1 MARPSN
7 GSASTGADSTETK
20 ATNAPPFTFFESAMA
35 SSEDVKQLIEG
46 CKAQRPS
53 AQRELY
59 SRFSGQLFATA
70 IRHTNAREDAEDVL
84 QDSFVKIFKHIKS
97 YRQDFSFE
105 GWMRRIVVNTAITH
119 YRRNLKHR
127 HHHDID
133 EVHSTPRDLESHP
146 DLEFT
151 ADELEHAIAQ
161 LPLGYRTVFC
171 MYVIEGF
178 KHQEI
183 ADKLGVDVNTSKSQ
197 LSRAR
202 KYLQRVLATLSAR
215 AQSNPS
221 EPQDEGAH
229 RP

>member
-1 MARPSN
+1 MACHGRYL
-7 GSASTGADSTETK
+7 K
-20 ATNAPPFTFFESAMA
+20 RAMA
-35 SSEDVKQLIEG
+35 SSEEVKQLIEG
-46 CKAQRPS
+46 CKDQRPS

-59 SRFSGQLFATA
+59 ARFSGQLFATA

-127 HHHDID
+127 HHQDID
-133 EVHSTPRDLESHP
+133 EVHATPRDLENVS

-151 ADELEHAIAQ
+151 ADELELAIAQ
-161 LPLGYRTVFC
+161 LPIGYRTVFC

-221 EPQDEGAH
+221 EPQDQGAISS
-229 RP
+229 

>member
-1 MARPSN
+1 
-7 GSASTGADSTETK
+7 
-20 ATNAPPFTFFESAMA
+20 MA
-35 SSEDVKQLIEG
+35 SSEEVKQLIEG
-46 CKAQRPS
+46 CKAQRS
-53 AQRELY
+53 FAQQELY
-59 SRFSGQLFATA
+59 ARFSGQLFATA

-84 QDSFVKIFKHIKS
+84 QESFVKIFKHIKS

-119 YRRNLKHR
+119 YRKNLKHR
-127 HHHDID
+127 HHQDIS
-133 EVHSTPRDLESHP
+133 EVQATPRDLENHT

-151 ADELEHAIAQ
+151 ADELEYAIAQ

-171 MYVIEGF
+171 MYVIEGYR
-178 KHQEI
+178 HQEI
-183 ADKLGVDVNTSKSQ
+183 ADQLGVDVNTSKSQ

-221 EPQDEGAH
+221 EPHDQGAS
-229 RP
+229 RS

>member
-1 MARPSN
+1 
-7 GSASTGADSTETK
+7 
-20 ATNAPPFTFFESAMA
+20 MA
-35 SSEDVKQLIEG
+35 SSEEVKQLIEG

-59 SRFSGQLFATA
+59 ARFSGQLFATA

-119 YRRNLKHR
+119 YRRHLKHR
-127 HHHDID
+127 HHQDID
-133 EVHSTPRDLESHP
+133 EVHATPRDLENVN

-151 ADELEHAIAQ
+151 ADELELAIAQ
-161 LPLGYRTVFC
+161 LPIGYRTVFC

-221 EPQDEGAH
+221 EPQDHWAISS
-229 RP
+229 

>member
-1 MARPSN
+1 
-7 GSASTGADSTETK
+7 
-20 ATNAPPFTFFESAMA
+20 MA
-35 SSEDVKQLIEG
+35 SSEEVKQLIEG
-46 CKAQRPS
+46 CKAQRS
-53 AQRELY
+53 FAQQELY
-59 SRFSGQLFATA
+59 ARFSGQLFATA

-84 QDSFVKIFKHIKS
+84 QESFVKIFKHIKS

-119 YRRNLKHR
+119 YRKNLKHR
-127 HHHDID
+127 HHQDIS
-133 EVHSTPRDLESHP
+133 EIHATPRDLENHT

-171 MYVIEGF
+171 MYVIEGYR
-178 KHQEI
+178 HQEI
-183 ADKLGVDVNTSKSQ
+183 ADQLGVDVNTSKSQ

-215 AQSNPS
+215 AQSNQS
-221 EPQDEGAH
+221 EPHDEGASQS
-229 RP
+229 

>member
-1 MARPSN
+1 MACHGRYL
-7 GSASTGADSTETK
+7 K
-20 ATNAPPFTFFESAMA
+20 RAMA
-35 SSEDVKQLIEG
+35 SSEEVKQLIEG

-59 SRFSGQLFATA
+59 ARFSGQLFATA

-127 HHHDID
+127 HHQDID
-133 EVHSTPRDLESHP
+133 EVHATPRDLENVS

-151 ADELEHAIAQ
+151 ADELELAIAQ
-161 LPLGYRTVFC
+161 LPIGYRTVFC

-221 EPQDEGAH
+221 EPQDQGAISS
-229 RP
+229 

>member
-1 MARPSN
+1 
-7 GSASTGADSTETK
+7 
-20 ATNAPPFTFFESAMA
+20 MA
-35 SSEDVKQLIEG
+35 SSEEVKQLIEG

-59 SRFSGQLFATA
+59 ARFSGQLFATA

-84 QDSFVKIFKHIKS
+84 QESFVKIFKHIKS

-119 YRRNLKHR
+119 YRRHLKHR
-127 HHHDID
+127 HHQDID
-133 EVHSTPRDLESHP
+133 EVHATPRDLENVN

-151 ADELEHAIAQ
+151 ADELELAISQ
-161 LPLGYRTVFC
+161 LPIGYRTVFC

-221 EPQDEGAH
+221 EPQDQGAISS
-229 RP
+229 

>member
-1 MARPSN
+1 MACHGRYL
-7 GSASTGADSTETK
+7 K
-20 ATNAPPFTFFESAMA
+20 RAMA
-35 SSEDVKQLIEG
+35 SSEEVKQLIEG

-59 SRFSGQLFATA
+59 ARFSGQLFATA

-127 HHHDID
+127 HHQDID
-133 EVHSTPRDLESHP
+133 EVHATPRDLENVS

-151 ADELEHAIAQ
+151 ADELELAIAQ
-161 LPLGYRTVFC
+161 LPIGYRTVFC

-221 EPQDEGAH
+221 EPQDQGAIS
-229 RP
+229 

>member
-1 MARPSN
+1 
-7 GSASTGADSTETK
+7 
-20 ATNAPPFTFFESAMA
+20 MA
-35 SSEDVKQLIEG
+35 SSEEVKQLIEG

-59 SRFSGQLFATA
+59 ARFSGQLFATA

-84 QDSFVKIFKHIKS
+84 QDSFVKIFKHIQS

-119 YRRNLKHR
+119 YRRHLKHR
-127 HHHDID
+127 HHQDID
-133 EVHSTPRDLESHP
+133 EVHATPRDLENVN

-151 ADELEHAIAQ
+151 ADELELAIAQ
-161 LPLGYRTVFC
+161 LPIGYRTVFC

-221 EPQDEGAH
+221 EPQDQGAISS
-229 RP
+229 

>member
-1 MARPSN
+1 MVCHGRYL
-7 GSASTGADSTETK
+7 K
-20 ATNAPPFTFFESAMA
+20 RAMA
-35 SSEDVKQLIEG
+35 SSEEVKQLIEG

-59 SRFSGQLFATA
+59 ARFSGQLFATA

-127 HHHDID
+127 HHQDID
-133 EVHSTPRDLESHP
+133 EMHATPRDLENVS

-151 ADELEHAIAQ
+151 ADELELAIAQ
-161 LPLGYRTVFC
+161 LPIGYRTVFC

-221 EPQDEGAH
+221 EPQDQGAIST
-229 RP
+229 

>member
-1 MARPSN
+1 
-7 GSASTGADSTETK
+7 
-20 ATNAPPFTFFESAMA
+20 MA
-35 SSEDVKQLIEG
+35 SSEEVKQLIEG

-59 SRFSGQLFATA
+59 ARFSGQHFATD

-127 HHHDID
+127 HHQDID
-133 EVHSTPRDLESHP
+133 EVHATPRDLENVS

-151 ADELEHAIAQ
+151 ADELELAIAQ
-161 LPLGYRTVFC
+161 LPIGYRTVFC

-221 EPQDEGAH
+221 EPQDQGAISS
-229 RP
+229 

>member
-1 MARPSN
+1 
-7 GSASTGADSTETK
+7 
-20 ATNAPPFTFFESAMA
+20 MA
-35 SSEDVKQLIEG
+35 SSEEVKQLIEG

-59 SRFSGQLFATA
+59 ARFSGQLFATA

-119 YRRNLKHR
+119 YRRHLKHR
-127 HHHDID
+127 HHQDID
-133 EVHSTPRDLESHP
+133 EVHATPRDLENVN

-151 ADELEHAIAQ
+151 ADELELAIAQ
-161 LPLGYRTVFC
+161 LPIGYRTVFC

-215 AQSNPS
+215 AQSNSS
-221 EPQDEGAH
+221 EPQDQGAISS
-229 RP
+229 

>member
-1 MARPSN
+1 
-7 GSASTGADSTETK
+7 
-20 ATNAPPFTFFESAMA
+20 MA
-35 SSEDVKQLIEG
+35 SSEEVKQLIEG

-59 SRFSGQLFATA
+59 ARFSGQLFATA

-127 HHHDID
+127 HHQDID
-133 EVHSTPRDLESHP
+133 EVHATPRDLENVN

-151 ADELEHAIAQ
+151 ADELELAIAQ
-161 LPLGYRTVFC
+161 LPMGYRTVFC

-215 AQSNPS
+215 AQSNSS
-221 EPQDEGAH
+221 EAQDQGAISS
-229 RP
+229 

>member
-1 MARPSN
+1 
-7 GSASTGADSTETK
+7 
-20 ATNAPPFTFFESAMA
+20 MA
-35 SSEDVKQLIEG
+35 SSEEVKQLIEG

-59 SRFSGQLFATA
+59 ARFSGQLFATA

-105 GWMRRIVVNTAITH
+105 GRMRRIVVNTAITH

-127 HHHDID
+127 HHQDID
-133 EVHSTPRDLESHP
+133 AVHATPRDLENVS

-151 ADELEHAIAQ
+151 ADELELAIAQ
-161 LPLGYRTVFC
+161 LPIGYRTVFC

-221 EPQDEGAH
+221 EPQDQGAISS
-229 RP
+229 